1 MFYLKKQKIKGGRP
15 YGKKI
20 PQDVKKS
27 KWKDKGNKR

>member
-20 PQDVKKS
+20 PQDVKK
-27 KWKDKGNKR
+27 KQMGR